1 MVGIYCKKSCCHKC
15 WFDMIDMTL
24 MVLVV
29 VFQNKRD
36 MLQRRDTSPAV
47 VLTSDSPNEQHDQL
61 LGEKDIFSLNPGSLW
76 LHLTRILSFEFASS
90 AALNSQFWFWRQ
102 IYSSS
107 SNSVYSEYLIIL
119 QFYTRVWCRRYQLY
133 NTELSHSTL
142 VKQMFKLLIKIQAVW
157 IYFHISVTSGYG
169 TASSA
174 YNYPQ
179 TDDSMSLRLSSNEPT
194 SSHQGWVQIMGQ

>member
-1 MVGIYCKKSCCHKC
+1 
-15 WFDMIDMTL
+15 MTL

-61 LGEKDIFSLNPGSLW
+61 LGEKDIFSLNPGLLW
-76 LHLTRILSFEFASS
+76 LHLTCILSFEFASS
-90 AALNSQFWFWRQ
+90 AALNSQFWLWRQ
-102 IYSSS
+102 IYSRPS
-107 SNSVYSEYLIIL
+107 YTAYLEYLIIL
-119 QFYTRVWCRRYQLY
+119 QFYTRVMCRWFRLY
-133 NTELSHSTL
+133 NTDLSHSTL
-142 VKQMFKLLIKIQAVW
+142 VKEMFKLLIKIQVVW

-194 SSHQGWVQIMGQ
+194 SSHQGWVQILGNIQYYKR